1 MNANTIGN
9 SVSATTRLATCAL
22 AACAVVGA
30 ISLPSES
37 RAEVI
42 YENDFATRTSAAPV
56 PMEDWRT
63 CDYVTGLLANTN
75 GAAPFATPADGQK
88 IQDGW
93 IKTADSTTDARV
105 WRGTSGAAN
114 PAAVLGTTTTGSSRS
129 CFLKQRI
136 GNTFTDG
143 TVTIQFDFQPPE
155 NWGATDGVLRRATL
169 SFGDEGFYSPNIAQ
183 ARAYQHTAGSVGVAI
198 HGPEGGRKRK
208 VYYNAREDFANTN
221 MTEQVVTQGNWLR
234 ATVAIDLDARK
245 WGFSMFDMGASQPA
259 MDAATP
265 DSPVYTAS
273 DLSFADDSVTSI
285 SSIALVGI
293 GVFWRGSDYSPS
305 TAPTHTAWFDNI
317 RISHNGNLCYENDF
331 ATRRWRTFGG
341 TASHTYVADCLVTNR
356 VENEVYVLD
365 QYLVPDRENNGTTV
379 QPEGIDRWRRVNKDG
394 TGNAAVKSDSSGT
407 YLRFDLSRDGNTKN
421 FYAFLAQPLESTFS
435 SGKLKFAV
443 DTRLPSGN
451 YWKYQSGLASVLWVT
466 LGSASYYAGDPDK
479 YNKWRWAAVGIR
491 AQSDGNKVT
500 YVPTSGDSL
509 NFMPDTG
516 SITNTS
522 WYRIVIEA
530 DIDAKNY
537 TFKVYDQGT
546 KYPDSATA
554 DKTLIYTSST
564 IPQKDTLN
572 TISSFSLA
580 AYYCPVYFDN
590 VKIWHTPTG
599 SESETLIYENF
610 FTSRTIYAQ
619 DKRVAPLVGTLEL
632 NPEGQDS
639 WTRVNN
645 TKSGIFVDWADANPA
660 LTFGRNDEYSAIYAV
675 QDLGQTVKNGVL
687 TLQADMR
694 PPKGW
699 LKNGDGAAYVR
710 LGGDVHRQGTLL
722 EGNAYFLN
730 DIATGFGF
738 KCTNAGKSDNLYTNS
753 TIVAYCG
760 DRAGGG
766 TMEAAAYDVVSTN
779 WYRFVATIDVS
790 KSQYDVSVYDM
801 GATHPTLA
809 TATPAE
815 PVATFSELPFRRTK
829 ADLGGISCVS
839 ASAVKSVQSIYDQ
852 SLAPMIDNIRVSTQ
866 QSAFFISIR

>member
-1 MNANTIGN
+1 MSG
-9 SVSATTRLATCAL
+9 
-22 AACAVVGA
+22 
-30 ISLPSES
+30 
-37 RAEVI
+37 EVI
-42 YENDFATRTSAAPV
+42 YENDFATRTSAGVV
-56 PMEDWRT
+56 PMAEWRSY
-63 CDYVTGLLANTN
+63 DYVTDLLANTN
-75 GAAPFATPADGQK
+75 GASPFVDSANANTSK
-88 IQDGW
+88 MQDGW
-93 IKTADSTTDARV
+93 IKTVDSTADARV
-105 WRGTSGAAN
+105 WRGTSGNDN
-114 PAAVLGTTTTGSSRS
+114 PAAVLGHTTTGSSRS

-136 GNTFTDG
+136 GNTFTNG

-155 NWGATDGVLRRATL
+155 NWGAMDGVLRRATL
-169 SFGDEGFYSPNIAQ
+169 SFGDEGFYSPDVAQ
-183 ARAYQHTAGSVGVAI
+183 AKAYQHTAGSVGVAI

-208 VYYNAREDFANTN
+208 VYYNDRQDFANTN

-293 GVFWRGSDYSPS
+293 GVFWRGSNYSPS

-331 ATRRWRTFGG
+331 ATRHWRTFGG

-356 VENEVYVLD
+356 VGNEVYVLD

-435 SGKLKFAV
+435 SGKLKFSV
-443 DTRLPSGN
+443 DTRLPSGTL
-451 YWKYQSGLASVLWVT
+451 WKYQSGLASVLWVT
-466 LGSASYYAGDPDK
+466 LGSASYYAGDPSN
-479 YNKWRWAAVGIR
+479 YNNYRWAAVGIR
-491 AQSDGNKVT
+491 AQEDGNKVT
-500 YVPTSGDSL
+500 YVPSSGSSP
-509 NFMPDTG
+509 NFVPDTG

-554 DKTLIYTSST
+554 DKTLIYTSPT

-599 SESETLIYENF
+599 AETGTLVYCNY

-619 DKRVAPLVGTLEL
+619 NTRVAPLGGTLSL
-632 NPEGQDS
+632 NPVGQDG
-639 WTRVNN
+639 WTHLYVNN
-645 TKSGIFVDWADANPA
+645 PPHFIDWADGNPA
-660 LTFGRNDEYSAIYAV
+660 LTFSGYEFELYGA
-675 QDLGQTVKNGVL
+675 QDLGQTVRTG
-687 TLQADMR
+687 TLVAQADMR

-699 LKNGDGAAYVR
+699 LKNSGSAYFR
-710 LGGDVHRQGTLL
+710 LGGDAFMQGSLRDDDT
-722 EGNAYFLN
+722 YFLKN
-730 DIATGFGF
+730 LATSFGF
-738 KCTNAGKSDNLYTNS
+738 KNMNTGKSGNLYTNS
-753 TIVAYCG
+753 TIVAYRG

-766 TMEAAAYDVVSTN
+766 AMTNAAVAVDTTH
-779 WYRFVATIDVS
+779 WYRFVATADMAQSQCDVA
-790 KSQYDVSVYDM
+790 VYDM

-809 TATPAE
+809 TETPAE
-815 PVATFSELPFRRTK
+815 PVATFAELPFRRAR
-829 ADLGGISCVS
+829 ADLGGISCVG
-839 ASAVKSVQSIYDQ
+839 ASSDKTAQ
-852 SLAPMIDNIRVSTQ
+852 SLYDPSLQPMIDNIRVSHTLPGMV
-866 QSAFFISIR
+866 IIVK

>member
-1 MNANTIGN
+1 M
-9 SVSATTRLATCAL
+9 TTEKAL
-22 AACAVVGA
+22 YGSFA
-30 ISLPSES
+30 ILLF
-37 RAEVI
+37 ALTAGGGVI
-42 YENDFATRTSAAPV
+42 YENDFATRTSVAPV
-56 PMEDWRT
+56 PSPDWHA
-63 CDYVTGLLANTN
+63 CNYVTDLLANTN
-75 GAAPFATPADGQK
+75 GANPFVDSAGANTSK
-88 IQDGW
+88 MQDGW
-93 IKTADSTTDARV
+93 IKTKDSNTDARV
-105 WRGTSGAAN
+105 WRGTSGTDN
-114 PAAVLGTTTTGSSRS
+114 PAAVLGTTTTGDKRT
-129 CFLKQRI
+129 CFVKQRI
-136 GNTFTDG
+136 GNTFTNG
-143 TVTIQFDFQPPE
+143 TVTIQFDFMPPGQWAAYDDI
-155 NWGATDGVLRRATL
+155 NILRRATL
-169 SFGDEGFYSPNIAQ
+169 SFGDEAFYCPDFEQRIANVKE
-183 ARAYQHTAGSVGVAI
+183 YQHTVGSVGVAI

-208 VYYNAREDFANTN
+208 VYYNARQDFANTN
-221 MTEQVVTQGNWLR
+221 MTEEVVTQGNWLR
-234 ATVAIDLDARK
+234 AIVTIDLDARN

-265 DSPVYTAS
+265 GTPVHTES
-273 DLSFADDSVTSI
+273 DLPFADASVTSI
-285 SSIALVGI
+285 SSIALGGI
-293 GVFWRGSDYSPS
+293 GVYWRGSNYSPS

-317 RISHNGNLCYENDF
+317 RIWHNGEECYENDF
-331 ATRRWRTFGG
+331 ATRRWCTFGG
-341 TASHTYVADCLVTNR
+341 TASHTYIADCLVTNR
-356 VENEVYVLD
+356 VEKEVYVLD

-407 YLRFDLSRDGNTKN
+407 YLRFDLSRDGNKTN

-509 NFMPDTG
+509 NFLPDTG

-599 SESETLIYENF
+599 AESGTLIYCNY

-619 DKRVAPLVGTLEL
+619 NTRVAPLIGTQSL
-632 NPEGQDS
+632 NPVGQDG
-639 WTRVNN
+639 WMHLYVNDPP
-645 TKSGIFVDWADANPA
+645 IFIDWADGNPA
-660 LTFGRNDEYSAIYAV
+660 LTFSRYDYEIYGA
-675 QDLGQTVKNGVL
+675 QDLGQTVDAG
-687 TLQADMR
+687 TLVAQADMR

-699 LKNGDGAAYVR
+699 MANGGSAYLR
-710 LGGDVHRQGTLL
+710 LGGDAYMRGALRDDDT
-722 EGNAYFLN
+722 YFLKN
-730 DIATGFGF
+730 LATSFGF
-738 KCTNAGKSDNLYTNS
+738 KNMNVMNVGKDGNLYTNS
-753 TIVAYCG
+753 TIVAYRG

-766 TMEAAAYDVVSTN
+766 AMEAANVDVDTTH
-779 WYRFVATIDVS
+779 WYRFVATANMA
-790 KSQYDVSVYDM
+790 KSQCDVAVYDM
-801 GATHPTLA
+801 GGTHPTLA
-809 TATPAE
+809 TATPAA
-815 PVATFSELPFRRTK
+815 PVATFTELPFRR
-829 ADLGGISCVS
+829 ASGDLGGISCIS
-839 ASAVKSVQSIYDQ
+839 ASSDKPAQSLYDQ
-852 SLAPMIDNIRVSTQ
+852 SLQPMIDNIRVSHVP
-866 QSAFFISIR
+866 SGLLMIIK

>member
-1 MNANTIGN
+1 MHQLRAKH
-9 SVSATTRLATCAL
+9 VVCAL
-22 AACAVVGA
+22 AACVVAAPATHLAGD
-30 ISLPSES
+30 
-37 RAEVI
+37 VI
-42 YENDFATRTSAAPV
+42 YENDFATRTSASPV
-56 PMEDWRT
+56 PMSEWRS

-75 GAAPFATPADGQK
+75 GAAPFANPSPSGSPQQ

-93 IKTADSTTDARV
+93 IKTADSPANARV
-105 WRGTSGAAN
+105 WAGTSGADN
-114 PAAVLGTTTTGSSRS
+114 PAVVLGHATTSNKKGIEA
-129 CFLKQRI
+129 CIVKQRL
-136 GNTFTDG
+136 GNTFTSG
-143 TVTIQFDFQPPE
+143 TVVIQFDFQPPS
-155 NWGATDGVLRRATL
+155 NWAVLDDGLRRAAL
-169 SFGDEGFYSPNIAQ
+169 SFGDEAFFSPNMAQ
-183 ARAYQHTAGSVGVAI
+183 DTLYRHTAGSVGVAI
-198 HGPEGGRKRK
+198 HGPEGGRQRK
-208 VYYNAREDFANTN
+208 VYYNARHDFGDTN
-221 MTEQVVTQGNWLR
+221 MTEEVVEQGHWLR
-234 ATVAIDLDARK
+234 AAVTIDLDARK
-245 WGFSMFDMGASQPA
+245 WGFSMFAMGASQPA
-259 MDAATP
+259 MDDTTPAAP
-265 DSPVYTAS
+265 IYSQSNLP
-273 DLSFADDSVTSI
+273 FADASVTSI
-285 SSIALVGI
+285 SSIALGGL
-293 GVFWRGSDYSPS
+293 GVAWGGSSYSASSPK
-305 TAPTHTAWFDNI
+305 APTHVAWFDNI
-317 RISHNGNLCYENDF
+317 RIWHNGEECYENDF

-341 TASHTYVADCLVTNR
+341 TTSHTYVADSLVTNR
-356 VENEVYVLD
+356 VEKEVYVVD
-365 QYLVPDRENNGTTV
+365 QNLVLDRENDGTTV

-394 TGNAAVKSDSSGT
+394 TGNAAVKSDGNGT
-407 YLRFDLSRDGNTKN
+407 YLRFDLSRDGNKKN
-421 FYAFLAQPLESTFS
+421 FYAFLAQPLESAIS
-435 SGKLKFAV
+435 SGKLKFSV

-599 SESETLIYENF
+599 SESETLIYENY

-619 DKRVAPLVGTLEL
+619 GKRVAPLVGTLEL

-699 LKNGDGAAYVR
+699 LKNNDGAAYVR
-710 LGGDVHRQGTLL
+710 LGGDVHRQGTLR
-722 EGNAYFLN
+722 GGDINFLN
-730 DIATGFGF
+730 NIATGFGF
-738 KCTNAGKSDNLYTNS
+738 KCTSAGKSDNIYTNS
-753 TIVAYCG
+753 TIAAYCG
-760 DRAGGG
+760 DLNGGG
-766 TMEAAAYDVVSTN
+766 AMTNAVYDVVSTN
-779 WYRFVATIDVS
+779 WYRFIATVDVS
-790 KSQYDVSVYDM
+790 KSQYDVAVYDM
-801 GATHPTLA
+801 GATHPTLD
-809 TATPAE
+809 TATPVE

-839 ASAVKSVQSIYDQ
+839 VSGYKTVQSLYDQ
-852 SLAPMIDNIRVSTQ
+852 SLEPMVDNIRVSRTVPGLVLT
-866 QSAFFISIR
+866 IK